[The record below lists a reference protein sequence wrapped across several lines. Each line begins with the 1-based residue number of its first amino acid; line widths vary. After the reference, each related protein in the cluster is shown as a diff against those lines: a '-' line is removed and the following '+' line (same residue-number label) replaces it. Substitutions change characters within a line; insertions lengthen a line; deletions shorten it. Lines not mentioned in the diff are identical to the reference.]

1 MKVAFATTDLVH
13 IDGHFGSSK
22 QMALYEVDDKGY
34 EALEPLTFG
43 GNLEQDA
50 PKQDKLEKLHA
61 KVEALLD
68 CTIVYVLEIGGPAAG
83 RLINKK
89 VTPMKSKS
97 PEDKITDLLDRL
109 VETLKGSPPPWLRKA
124 LQKTSESDLEAVLEE
139 V

>member
-1 MKVAFATTDLVH
+1 MKVAFATTDVVQ

-34 EALEPLTFG
+34 EALEPLTFA
-43 GNLEQDA
+43 GNLNQDA
-50 PKQDKLEKLHA
+50 TKEEKLDKLHA
-61 KVEALLD
+61 KVTALLD

-97 PEDKITDLLDRL
+97 PEDTITDVLDRL
-109 VETLKGSPPPWLRKA
+109 VQTLKGSPPPWLRKA

>member
-1 MKVAFATTDLVH
+1 MKVAFATTDFIH

-22 QMALYEVDDKGY
+22 QMAVYEVDDKGY
-34 EALEPLTFG
+34 EVLAPMFFG

-61 KVEALLD
+61 KVAALLD

-89 VTPMKSKS
+89 VTPMKSTS
-97 PEDKITDLLDRL
+97 AEQTITEVLDRL
-109 VETLKGSPPPWLRKA
+109 VATLNGNPPPWLRKA
-124 LQKTSESDLEAVLEE
+124 LQKNSVSDLEALLEE

>member
-1 MKVAFATTDLVH
+1 MKIAFATTDLVH
-13 IDGHFGSSK
+13 IDGHFGSAK

-34 EALEPLTFG
+34 EALETITFA
-43 GNLEQDA
+43 GNLNQDA
-50 PKQDKLEKLHA
+50 TKEQKLDKLHA

-97 PEDKITDLLDRL
+97 PEDTIVDILDRL

-124 LQKTSESDLEAVLEE
+124 LQQNSESDLEAALEE

>member
-1 MKVAFATTDLVH
+1 MKVAFATTDFIH

-34 EALEPLTFG
+34 EVLAPMFFG

-50 PKQDKLEKLHA
+50 GKQEKLDKLHA
-61 KVEALLD
+61 KVAALLD

-89 VTPMKSKS
+89 VTPMKSTS
-97 PEDKITDLLDRL
+97 AEQTITEVLDRL
-109 VETLKGSPPPWLRKA
+109 VATLSGNPPPWLRKA
-124 LQKTSESDLEAVLEE
+124 LRKDSVADLEALLDL
-139 V
+139 

>member
-34 EALEPLTFG
+34 EVLEPLTFG
-43 GNLEQDA
+43 GNLDQDA

-61 KVEALLD
+61 KVAALLD

-89 VTPMKSKS
+89 VTPMKSTS
-97 PEDKITDLLDRL
+97 AEQTITEVLDRL
-109 VETLKGSPPPWLRKA
+109 VQTLKGSPPPWLRKA